1 MRTIVKDNKFLT
13 RQYNRERIIPTPQKV
28 LNERGAKIRLTQK
41 QDKQAVHILNTPEYK
56 RELEKRPY
64 APSYFTISPKEIDNI
79 VQAKASKDMSFKAFQ
94 FVNADKT
101 IGIYKDRTGKSE
113 ATNRMKLMQSKNGYH
128 AVPAP
133 KEDKRNEGN
142 K

>member
-1 MRTIVKDNKFLT
+1 
-13 RQYNRERIIPTPQKV
+13 
-28 LNERGAKIRLTQK
+28 
-41 QDKQAVHILNTPEYK
+41 
-56 RELEKRPY
+56 
-64 APSYFTISPKEIDNI
+64 
-79 VQAKASKDMSFKAFQ
+79 MSFKAFQ

>member
-1 MRTIVKDNKFLT
+1 M
-13 RQYNRERIIPTPQKV
+13 
-28 LNERGAKIRLTQK
+28 LTQ
-41 QDKQAVHILNTPEYK
+41 L
-56 RELEKRPY
+56 
-64 APSYFTISPKEIDNI
+64 EIDNI

-101 IGIYKDRTGKSE
+101 IGIYKDKTGKSE

-142 K
+142 R